1 VTTRQLVLIC
11 TVAAVWAVNFGV
23 GSQAV
28 SHWLNLHDT
37 HDTVIGLV
45 HAAYYL
51 GVATVAMLV
60 PRITRRCGLAC
71 ASYGMALS
79 AASLAV
85 FPMVSGAAGWA
96 ITRFLSG
103 AGCAMSLVPL
113 EAFLSQRSQ
122 VKRRTETFAYYA
134 VALTLAGALG
144 IAFGN
149 ECFDAAGIVTP
160 FVGDPR
166 NAFFLGAIFPLI
178 GSMIVHQTL
187 AHESWHG
194 EKSAERF
201 RIEWKR
207 HFLSFG
213 TAWGQGFLEGGLL
226 AFLSLYLVAQ
236 GMSASSAGGLMGV
249 TMVGVIVFQ
258 VPVGW
263 LADRLGRVPV
273 LLGCYGIV
281 IAGLV
286 FLPWCDSLV
295 VLGFWLFALGACSGA
310 MYPLG
315 LSLLGDKLG
324 PGALARAYAWYLAME
339 CVGSQMGAAAMGRAR
354 DVWSGSAMF
363 SVGAAALVLVMLV
376 YGGTQFMR
384 EKTVEREVERKAA

>member
-28 SHWLNLHDT
+28 SHWLSRHSAHDT
-37 HDTVIGLV
+37 LIGLI

-51 GVATVAMLV
+51 GVATTAMLV
-60 PRITRRCGLAC
+60 PRITRRCALGC
-71 ASYGMALS
+71 TSYGMALS
-79 AASLAV
+79 AASLAM
-85 FPMVSGAAGWA
+85 FPVANGAAWWLA
-96 ITRFLSG
+96 SRFLSG

-113 EAFLSQRSQ
+113 EAFLSQRSPLA
-122 VKRRTETFAYYA
+122 RRTETFAYYA
-134 VALTLAGALG
+134 VALTIAGALG

-149 ECFDAAGIVTP
+149 ECFDMAGLLSP

-166 NAFFLGAIFPLI
+166 NAFFLGAIFPLV
-178 GSMIVHQTL
+178 GSMIIHQTL
-187 AHESWHG
+187 AREPWHE
-194 EKSAERF
+194 EKSTERF
-201 RIEWKR
+201 RVEWKR

-236 GMSASSAGGLMGV
+236 GMSASAAGSLMGV

-273 LLGCYGIV
+273 LLGCYGMV

-354 DVWSGSAMF
+354 DMWGGSAMF
-363 SVGAAALVLVMLV
+363 GVGAAALVLVMLV

-384 EKTVEREVERKAA
+384 EKSVEREVERRAA